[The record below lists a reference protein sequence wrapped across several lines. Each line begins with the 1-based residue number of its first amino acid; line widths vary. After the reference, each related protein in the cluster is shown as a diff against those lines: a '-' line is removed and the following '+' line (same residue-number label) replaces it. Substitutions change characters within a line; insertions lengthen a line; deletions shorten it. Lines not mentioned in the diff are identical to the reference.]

1 MMLRNYREGDLLHV
15 RLGTDFG
22 ATDRYAECRYLDG
35 HSDCLTLIDC
45 TGRELTG
52 NVVSA
57 RLMTDE
63 ERAEWSRYE
72 SERAYEAAYRAA
84 NPAVMARVVL
94 VLLAAAEMR
103 PVVTVRGEEVRGAA

>member
-1 MMLRNYREGDLLHV
+1 MNPLRSFSEGDLLHV

-35 HSDCLTLIDC
+35 HSDSLTLVDC

-63 ERAEWSRYE
+63 ERGEWSRYE

-94 VLLAAAEMR
+94 VLLVAARRRVIE
-103 PVVTVRGEEVRGAA
+103 TVGTEAA